1 MKATQESVSIFFF
14 RIVDFG
20 TSWPPY
26 FYLSLYTDYL
36 YRTHLEIAAGVGPLD
51 YFFVFLSVYCPSLAP
66 NTLTLCQ
73 PFLPSLPLPPYLPLP
88 ISLSLS
94 HSASDTLI
102 NSPSN
107 PNAAV

>member
-1 MKATQESVSIFFF
+1 M
-14 RIVDFG
+14 
-20 TSWPPY
+20 
-26 FYLSLYTDYL
+26 
-36 YRTHLEIAAGVGPLD
+36 AGVGPLISLCPTQV
-51 YFFVFLSVYCPSLAP
+51 VFLYHPVYYPSLAP
-66 NTLTLCQ
+66 NTLTLRQ
-73 PFLPSLPLPPYLPLP
+73 TLPPSLPLPPYLPLP